1 MHPDWDPTR
10 SRASRNAGRSALMKI
25 FAWSFASRTGTRWRL
40 TMTTTIKAAPMMHSP
55 PHPGEILRDLYL
67 APMRVTIVQAAK
79 ALGVTSKHVSGIVN
93 GHVRITADMA
103 IRLAAALGT
112 DAQTWVNLQAQRD
125 LWVASQKAPP
135 NVKPLRQAE

>member
-1 MHPDWDPTR
+1 
-10 SRASRNAGRSALMKI
+10 
-25 FAWSFASRTGTRWRL
+25 
-40 TMTTTIKAAPMMHSP
+40 MTTTIKAAPMMHSP

-67 APMRVTIVQAAK
+67 APMRVTIVEAAK

-103 IRLAAALGT
+103 IRLAAALST
-112 DAQTWVNLQAQRD
+112 DAQTWVNLQAQHD

-135 NVKPLRQAE
+135 NVKPLRQAA

>member
-1 MHPDWDPTR
+1 
-10 SRASRNAGRSALMKI
+10 
-25 FAWSFASRTGTRWRL
+25 
-40 TMTTTIKAAPMMHSP
+40 MTTTIKAAPMMHSP

-67 APMRVTIVQAAK
+67 APMRVTIVEAAK

-112 DAQTWVNLQAQRD
+112 DAQHD
-125 LWVASQKAPP
+125 LWVASQKKPP
-135 NVKPLRQAE
+135 NVKPLRLAA